1 MMTMVLVG
9 VVAMFTIL
17 FAAMAMAPLLL
28 DDTDERETRPISPV
42 SFERR
47 LPQAA

>member
-1 MMTMVLVG
+1 MMAMVLDG

-28 DDTDERETRPISPV
+28 DDTDERET
-42 SFERR
+42 
-47 LPQAA
+47 